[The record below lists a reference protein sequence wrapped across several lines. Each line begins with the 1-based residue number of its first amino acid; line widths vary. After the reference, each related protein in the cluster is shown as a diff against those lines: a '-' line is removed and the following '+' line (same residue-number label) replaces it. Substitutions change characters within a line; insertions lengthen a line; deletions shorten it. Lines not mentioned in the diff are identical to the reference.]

1 MPQALTAFDVIVL
14 LVIGASFLYALLKGL
29 TTMLLTIAAW
39 IGAILVT
46 LYGMSPVSDFAR
58 GFIEPATLAD
68 FVALPVLFLLSLIIF
83 KLLADFIG
91 RQVRTSPV
99 GLLDRSAGA
108 ALGLLLGAVL
118 VSSGYLFFSS
128 VLDESRHPDWVRE
141 AQLKGLVAYGAEM
154 VAKTGPDIVAR
165 LEEDDEAGVLMDRM
179 RESYGRG
186 RDQLRTTTEAAYD
199 DAQRRLLRQ
208 KLEDLMAGETPAEN
222 SQQEDG
228 PDGQDGTLR

>member
-1 MPQALTAFDVIVL
+1 MSQSLTAFDVVVL
-14 LVIGASFLYALLKGL
+14 LVMGASFLYALLKGL
-29 TTMLLTIAAW
+29 TTMLLTVAAW

-46 LYGMSPVSDFAR
+46 LYGMSTVSGFAR
-58 GFIEPATLAD
+58 SFIEPPTLAD
-68 FVALPVLFLLSLIIF
+68 FIALPVLFLLSLVAF

-91 RQVRTSPV
+91 RQVRSSPV

-128 VLDESRHPDWVRE
+128 VLDERRHPDWVRN

-154 VAKTGPDIVAR
+154 VAKTGPDLVAR
-165 LEEDDEAGVLMDRM
+165 LDEGEDSGVLMERM

-186 RDQLRTTTEAAYD
+186 RDRLQAATETAYD
-199 DAQRRLLRQ
+199 EAQRRLLRE
-208 KLEDLMAGETPAEN
+208 KLEELMAEEQPSGDGNPDRPEED
-222 SQQEDG
+222 DG
-228 PDGQDGTLR
+228 PGR